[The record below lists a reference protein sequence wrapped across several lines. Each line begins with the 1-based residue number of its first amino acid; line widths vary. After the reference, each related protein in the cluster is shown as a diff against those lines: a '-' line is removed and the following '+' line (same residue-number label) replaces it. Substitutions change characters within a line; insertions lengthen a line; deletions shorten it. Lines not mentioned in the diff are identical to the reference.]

1 MENSGSK
8 GIIIFK
14 GEWGRVAR
22 AGGGV
27 TMMRCKTHPADVD
40 EEAEEDEDEELDAT
54 GEEAPA
60 LDAHAQTQE
69 TRTRTGNVVMYE
81 GMEMGTY

>member
-1 MENSGSK
+1 MGPGRK
-8 GIIIFK
+8 GR
-14 GEWGRVAR
+14 GR
-22 AGGGV
+22 GGV

-54 GEEAPA
+54 GVEAPA
-60 LDAHAQTQE
+60 LDTHAKTQE
-69 TRTRTGNVVMYE
+69 TSTRTGNVAMYE

>member
-1 MENSGSK
+1 MGPGRK
-8 GIIIFK
+8 G
-14 GEWGRVAR
+14 R
-22 AGGGV
+22 GGV
-27 TMMRCKTHPADVD
+27 TMMICKTHPADVD